1 MHRCTGGGRARPPA
15 SYRDHPILATNRA
28 RRTLACRTV
37 PGQTMTTVLFDTQLW
52 CNAGMKIGSQFKTVA
67 LVGRS
72 NTPGIGE
79 PLTALA
85 ACIAKRGFEVVFET
99 DTAQGI
105 GVTAYPTLAPAEIGA
120 RADVAVVLGGDG
132 TMLGIG
138 RQLAPYGTPLIGVN
152 LGRLGFITDIPVADM
167 SQRVPHMLEGNFER
181 EERTLLEARIVR
193 QGEPIYHALAFNDVV
208 VNRSGFSGMA
218 ELRVSVD
225 GRFMYNQRS
234 DGLIVATPTGSTAYA
249 LSSQGPILHPQLQGL
264 VLVPIAPH
272 ALSNRPIVLPDD
284 SNVGIQIIGG
294 RDVNVNFDMQSFTA
308 LELNDTIEVRRSRH
322 TVPFLHPVGYSYY
335 ATLRQKLHWNEHP
348 SDEEG
353 DGKTL

>member
-1 MHRCTGGGRARPPA
+1 
-15 SYRDHPILATNRA
+15 
-28 RRTLACRTV
+28 
-37 PGQTMTTVLFDTQLW
+37 
-52 CNAGMKIGSQFKTVA
+52 MKIGHQFHTVA

-72 NTPGIGE
+72 NTPGIAE
-79 PLTALA
+79 PLVSLA
-85 ACIAKRGFEVVFET
+85 ACIAKRGFEVVFEA
-99 DTAQGI
+99 DTAQAI
-105 GVTAYPTLAPAEIGA
+105 GSAGYPALTPAEIGA

-138 RQLAPYGTPLIGVN
+138 RQLAPYKTPLIGIN
-152 LGRLGFITDIPVADM
+152 HGRLGFITDIPASDM
-167 SQRVPHMLEGNFER
+167 QEVVPMMLAGSYER
-181 EERTLLEARIVR
+181 EERTLLESRIVR
-193 QGEPIYHALAFNDVV
+193 SGEPIYHALAFNDVV

-249 LSSQGPILHPQLQGL
+249 LSSQGPILHPQLQGI

-284 SNVGIQIIGG
+284 SKIAIQIISG

-308 LELNDTIEVRRSRH
+308 LELNDTIEVRRSKH

-335 ATLRQKLHWNEHP
+335 ATLRKKLHWNEHP
-348 SDEEG
+348 SSEEE
-353 DGKTL
+353 DDDA

>member
-1 MHRCTGGGRARPPA
+1 ME
-15 SYRDHPILATNRA
+15 
-28 RRTLACRTV
+28 
-37 PGQTMTTVLFDTQLW
+37 
-52 CNAGMKIGSQFKTVA
+52 IGSQFKTVA

-85 ACIAKRGFEVVFET
+85 RCIAQNGFDVVFEAQTARDIGIT
-99 DTAQGI
+99 D
-105 GVTAYPTLAPAEIGA
+105 YPALTPPEIGA

-132 TMLGIG
+132 TMLGMG
-138 RQLAPYGTPLIGVN
+138 RQLAAYRTPLIGIN
-152 LGRLGFITDIPVADM
+152 QGRLGFITDIPVAEM
-167 SQRVPHMLEGNFER
+167 HLRVPQMLAGSFER
-181 EERTLLEARIVR
+181 EERALLEARIMR
-193 QGEPIYHALAFNDVV
+193 AGEPIYHAIAFNDVV

-272 ALSNRPIVLPDD
+272 ALSNRPIVLPDTC
-284 SNVGIQIIGG
+284 NVSIQIIGG

-322 TVPFLHPVGYSYY
+322 TVPFLHPIGYSYY

-348 SDEEG
+348 SGEE
-353 DGKTL
+353 DPTP

>member
-1 MHRCTGGGRARPPA
+1 MQ
-15 SYRDHPILATNRA
+15 I
-28 RRTLACRTV
+28 
-37 PGQTMTTVLFDTQLW
+37 Q
-52 CNAGMKIGSQFKTVA
+52 KIQSQFKTVA

-79 PLTALA
+79 PLMALA
-85 ACIAKRGFEVVFET
+85 QNISKRGFEVVFEVQ
-99 DTAQGI
+99 TAQEI
-105 GVTAYPTLAPAEIGA
+105 GASGYPALQPAEIGA

-138 RQLAPYGTPLIGVN
+138 RQLAPYRTPLIGIN
-152 LGRLGFITDIPVADM
+152 HGRLGFITDIAFADM
-167 SQRVPHMLEGNFER
+167 QEVVPQLLAGSFER
-181 EERTLLEARIVR
+181 EERSLLESRITR
-193 QGEPIYHALAFNDVV
+193 DGDPIYHALAFNDVV

-218 ELRVSVD
+218 ELRVNVD

-249 LSSQGPILHPQLQGL
+249 LSSQGPILHPQLQGI

-284 SNVGIQIIGG
+284 CKVSIQIVAG

-308 LELNDTIEVRRSRH
+308 LELDDVIEVRRSRH

-335 ATLRQKLHWNEHP
+335 RTLRKKLHWNEHP
-348 SDEEG
+348 LLQNDPE
-353 DGKTL
+353 D

>member
-1 MHRCTGGGRARPPA
+1 MQ
-15 SYRDHPILATNRA
+15 I
-28 RRTLACRTV
+28 
-37 PGQTMTTVLFDTQLW
+37 Q
-52 CNAGMKIGSQFKTVA
+52 KIQSQFKTVA

-72 NTPGIGE
+72 NTPGIAE

-85 ACIAKRGFEVVFET
+85 QTISKRGFEVVFEAQT
-99 DTAQGI
+99 AEEIGAQG
-105 GVTAYPTLAPAEIGA
+105 YPALQPSEIGA

-138 RQLAPYGTPLIGVN
+138 RQLAPYRTPLIGIN
-152 LGRLGFITDIPVADM
+152 HGRLGFITDIAFSEMQEV
-167 SQRVPHMLEGNFER
+167 VPQLLAGSFER
-181 EERTLLEARIVR
+181 EERSLLESRITR
-193 QGEPIYHALAFNDVV
+193 DGDPIYHALAFNDVV

-218 ELRVSVD
+218 ELRVNVD

-249 LSSQGPILHPQLQGL
+249 LSSQGPILHPQLQGI

-284 SNVGIQIIGG
+284 CKVSIQIVAG

-308 LELNDTIEVRRSRH
+308 LELNDVIEVRRSRH

-335 ATLRQKLHWNEHP
+335 RTLRKKLHWNEHP
-348 SDEEG
+348 SLQG
-353 DGKTL
+353 DPED

>member
-1 MHRCTGGGRARPPA
+1 MQ
-15 SYRDHPILATNRA
+15 I
-28 RRTLACRTV
+28 
-37 PGQTMTTVLFDTQLW
+37 Q
-52 CNAGMKIGSQFKTVA
+52 KIQSQFKTVA

-72 NTPGIGE
+72 NTPGIAE

-85 ACIAKRGFEVVFET
+85 QTISKRGFEVVFEAQ
-99 DTAQGI
+99 TAE
-105 GVTAYPTLAPAEIGA
+105 EIGA

-138 RQLAPYGTPLIGVN
+138 RQLAPYRTPLIGIN
-152 LGRLGFITDIPVADM
+152 HGRLGFITDIAFSEMQEV
-167 SQRVPHMLEGNFER
+167 VPQLLAGSFER
-181 EERTLLEARIVR
+181 EERSLLESRITR
-193 QGEPIYHALAFNDVV
+193 DGDPIYHALAFNDVV

-218 ELRVSVD
+218 ELRVNVD

-249 LSSQGPILHPQLQGL
+249 LSSQGPILHPQLQGI

-284 SNVGIQIIGG
+284 CKVSIQIVAG

-308 LELNDTIEVRRSRH
+308 LELNDVIEVRRSRH

-335 ATLRQKLHWNEHP
+335 RTLRKKLHWNEHP
-348 SDEEG
+348 SLQG
-353 DGKTL
+353 DPED

>member
-1 MHRCTGGGRARPPA
+1 MQ
-15 SYRDHPILATNRA
+15 I
-28 RRTLACRTV
+28 
-37 PGQTMTTVLFDTQLW
+37 Q
-52 CNAGMKIGSQFKTVA
+52 KIQSQFKTVA

-72 NTPGIGE
+72 NTPGIAE
-79 PLTALA
+79 PLMALA
-85 ACIAKRGFEVVFET
+85 QTISKRGFEVVFEVQ
-99 DTAQGI
+99 TAQEI
-105 GVTAYPTLAPAEIGA
+105 GAQGYPALQPAEIGA

-138 RQLAPYGTPLIGVN
+138 RQLAPYRTPLIGIN
-152 LGRLGFITDIPVADM
+152 HGRLGFITDIAFSEM
-167 SQRVPHMLEGNFER
+167 QEIVPQLLAGSFER
-181 EERTLLEARIVR
+181 EERSLLESRITR
-193 QGEPIYHALAFNDVV
+193 DGEPIYHALAFNDVV

-218 ELRVSVD
+218 ELRVNVD

-249 LSSQGPILHPQLQGL
+249 LSSQGPILHPQLQGI

-284 SNVGIQIIGG
+284 CKVSIQIVAG

-308 LELNDTIEVRRSRH
+308 LELGDVIEVRRSRH

-335 ATLRQKLHWNEHP
+335 RTLRKKLHWNEHP
-348 SDEEG
+348 SLQDDPE
-353 DGKTL
+353 D

>member
-1 MHRCTGGGRARPPA
+1 ME
-15 SYRDHPILATNRA
+15 
-28 RRTLACRTV
+28 
-37 PGQTMTTVLFDTQLW
+37 
-52 CNAGMKIGSQFKTVA
+52 IGSQFKTVA

-85 ACIAKRGFEVVFET
+85 ACIAKRGFDVVFEA

-105 GVTAYPTLAPAEIGA
+105 GVTTYPLLAPAEIGA

-167 SQRVPHMLEGNFER
+167 SQRVPQMLEGNFER

-308 LELNDTIEVRRSRH
+308 VELNDTIEVRRSRH
-322 TVPFLHPVGYSYY
+322 KVPFLHPVGYSYY

>member
-1 MHRCTGGGRARPPA
+1 MQ
-15 SYRDHPILATNRA
+15 I
-28 RRTLACRTV
+28 
-37 PGQTMTTVLFDTQLW
+37 Q
-52 CNAGMKIGSQFKTVA
+52 KIQSQFKTVA

-72 NTPGIGE
+72 NTPGIAE
-79 PLTALA
+79 PLLALA
-85 ACIAKRGFEVVFET
+85 QTIAKRGFDVVFEAH
-99 DTAQGI
+99 TAAEI
-105 GVTAYPTLAPAEIGA
+105 GAEGYPALQPAEIGA

-138 RQLAPYGTPLIGVN
+138 RQLAPYRTPLIGIN
-152 LGRLGFITDIPVADM
+152 HGRLGFITDIPFADM
-167 SQRVPHMLEGNFER
+167 QEIVPQLLAGSFER
-181 EERTLLEARIVR
+181 EERSLLESRITR
-193 QGEPIYHALAFNDVV
+193 DGDPIYHALAFNDVV

-218 ELRVSVD
+218 ELRVNVD

-249 LSSQGPILHPQLQGL
+249 LSSQGPILHPQLQGI

-284 SNVGIQIIGG
+284 SKVSIQIVAG

-308 LELNDTIEVRRSRH
+308 LELGDVIEVRRSRH

-335 ATLRQKLHWNEHP
+335 ATLRKKLHWNEHP
-348 SDEEG
+348 SLQGDPEE
-353 DGKTL
+353 

>member
-1 MHRCTGGGRARPPA
+1 MQ
-15 SYRDHPILATNRA
+15 AT
-28 RRTLACRTV
+28 
-37 PGQTMTTVLFDTQLW
+37 
-52 CNAGMKIGSQFKTVA
+52 SHFKTVA

-72 NTPGIGE
+72 HTPGISE
-79 PLTALA
+79 PLTELA
-85 ACIAKRGFEVVFET
+85 SCIARRGFDVVFEA
-99 DTAQGI
+99 DTAQEI
-105 GVTAYPTLAPAEIGA
+105 GVTGYPALRPDEIGA

-138 RQLAPYGTPLIGVN
+138 RQLAPYRTPLIGIN
-152 LGRLGFITDIPVADM
+152 HGRLGFITDIPISDM
-167 SQRVPHMLEGNFER
+167 REIVPQMLAGSFER
-181 EERTLLEARIVR
+181 EERTLLEARIMR
-193 QGEPIYHALAFNDVV
+193 DGEPIYHALAFNDVV

-249 LSSQGPILHPQLQGL
+249 LSSAGPILHPRLQGL

-272 ALSNRPIVLPDD
+272 ALSNRPIVIPDD
-284 SNVGIQIIGG
+284 SAVSIQIISG

-308 LELNDTIEVRRSRH
+308 LELNDTIDVRRSRH

-335 ATLRQKLHWNEHP
+335 ATLRKKLHWNEHP
-348 SDEEG
+348 SLAD
-353 DGKTL
+353 DPPT

>member
-1 MHRCTGGGRARPPA
+1 M
-15 SYRDHPILATNRA
+15 
-28 RRTLACRTV
+28 
-37 PGQTMTTVLFDTQLW
+37 
-52 CNAGMKIGSQFKTVA
+52 
-67 LVGRS
+67 
-72 NTPGIGE
+72 
-79 PLTALA
+79 
-85 ACIAKRGFEVVFET
+85 FEA
-99 DTAQGI
+99 DTAQAI
-105 GVTAYPTLAPAEIGA
+105 GSAGYPALTPAEIGA

-132 TMLGIG
+132 TMLGMG
-138 RQLAPYGTPLIGVN
+138 RQLAPYKTPLIGIN
-152 LGRLGFITDIPVADM
+152 HGRLGFITDIPASDM
-167 SQRVPHMLEGNFER
+167 REVVPMMLAGSYER

-193 QGEPIYHALAFNDVV
+193 NGEPIYHALAFNDVV

-249 LSSQGPILHPQLQGL
+249 LSSQGPILHPQLQGI

-284 SNVGIQIIGG
+284 SKIAIQIIGG

-308 LELNDTIEVRRSRH
+308 LELNDTIEVRRSKH

-335 ATLRQKLHWNEHP
+335 ATLRKKLHWNEHP
-348 SDEEG
+348 SSEE
-353 DGKTL
+353 DDDA

>member
-1 MHRCTGGGRARPPA
+1 ME
-15 SYRDHPILATNRA
+15 
-28 RRTLACRTV
+28 
-37 PGQTMTTVLFDTQLW
+37 
-52 CNAGMKIGSQFKTVA
+52 IGSQFKTVA

-72 NTPGIGE
+72 NTPGISE
-79 PLTALA
+79 PLMALA
-85 ACIAKRGFEVVFET
+85 ACVAKRGCDVVFEA
-99 DTAQGI
+99 DTAYDM
-105 GVTAYPTLAPAEIGA
+105 GVTGYPALTPAEIGA

-138 RQLAPYGTPLIGVN
+138 RQLAPYKTPLIGIN
-152 LGRLGFITDIPVADM
+152 HGRLGFITDIAASDM
-167 SQRVPHMLEGNFER
+167 QELVPQMLAGSFER
-181 EERTLLEARIVR
+181 EERTLLEARIMR
-193 QGEPIYHALAFNDVV
+193 NGEPIYHALAFNDVV

-249 LSSQGPILHPQLQGL
+249 LSSSGPILHPQLQGI

-284 SNVGIQIIGG
+284 SKVGIQIVAG

-335 ATLRQKLHWNEHP
+335 ATLRKKLHWNEHP
-348 SDEEG
+348 SHEDDE
-353 DGKTL
+353 LLS